1 MIRQTEMIGQTKNI
15 ECVHIFYHDKY
26 ECTHALLDISS
37 YPKSN
42 GDAIACQ
49 YVLEKMIQSDNYD
62 LSLKIIA
69 AYISYDLIGTHQLSP
84 LLILELSP
92 WIASFILECFN
103 RTYIYD
109 NVPYDLRGS
118 YSRCA
123 SIFYK
128 GLARIA

>member
-1 MIRQTEMIGQTKNI
+1 MIGHTKMIGQTKTI
-15 ECVHIFYHDKY
+15 ECVHIFHHDEY
-26 ECTHALLDISS
+26 EYTHALLDISS

-62 LSLKIIA
+62 LSLKIMA
-69 AYISYDLIGTHQLSP
+69 VYIYALIGTYQLSP

-109 NVPYDLRGS
+109 NVPYELRGS

-128 GLARIA
+128 GVSRITR